1 MRLLWISG
9 IIRKA
14 AMLCCGTSREDEDS
28 MAQGTSGIRAEK
40 SKKSEARYRQEKLNS
55 RLVSPREHSCSHAD
69 KSTGVEDDS
78 PSSASRSKSSNSN
91 NGAPDMGIKNIVMD
105 DSYIVQTV
113 EIKKRPGQTLGFYIR
128 EGNGIDRSEGVFIS
142 RIQLGTVAETNGLL
156 HIGDEILSVNK
167 KEVKNMSL
175 DDVVILMSIPKKL
188 TLKIRTR
195 KNGNKNASCP
205 SLAVTE
211 QQHPPVAVVKRG
223 RSSSADA
230 VEETEKCPDMFPFY
244 GTPPSHD
251 HFGARRSR
259 PTSSQYA
266 SIFIS
271 PHRAE
276 AKLLS
281 DDGDSENSSEGSLPR
296 SVDSGNRGYYYGYRG
311 YVSDSAYE
319 PTGTY
324 TSPTLS
330 PNHYGSQSDRDYARY
345 MYSDGGLPRRM
356 TPQTTP
362 KSPAKSFHTQQ
373 YQRNQPCG
381 NPDYYAGGQPLDF
394 HRGYDTS
401 RRFQGGLKEMI
412 QSKTK
417 FGRLQRSHSPEC
429 YNSDSEIL
437 YTHGGGGY
445 IPVDSR
451 GFASDYETYA
461 NAISDDDPIY
471 SIPKIPSSGST
482 ELEELL
488 KKFNTL
494 SQELQEEQS
503 KLSRQ
508 ISSSR
513 DKTGTYPVNRTST
526 DSPKADLFTTSRR
539 PQSPSS
545 IRKAASTQT
554 PSHSKL
560 IRKLSAEALSQ
571 HRTYQSEFDSVN
583 SPRNHKSLPLS
594 VYQLNRGN
602 KSYLSTSSALSPAHG
617 DNKNKSTDTE
627 ERHVPRSSSA
637 RFRDLQL
644 VKKPLQIP
652 YGEFEFT
659 RPDPRK
665 RVELSRSRGLD
676 GMAHIHILSGQGLK
690 SSKMTLR
697 DLYCVVSVDSVSIAR
712 TMIRTGAVNFDWDEA
727 FDIELEEAKEVSL
740 LIYNWDP
747 NFKHRLCFHGS
758 LFIQGCL
765 SSNIIKKVALKMEPK
780 GLLYLTMCYKEPSVS
795 LQRLPSMKKN
805 GLFGIDLETVIKRES
820 TGHNVPLLV
829 KKCIKEVE
837 DRGLETVGIYRL
849 CGSARRKAQLREQF
863 EKDAEGVDL
872 SKDNVTDIHVVT
884 GVLKD
889 YLRELPEPLFTNAL
903 YHMLLDALS
912 VRLPSDPDGSAKLML
927 SILECLPKANQET
940 MALVLNHLKKISH
953 HSDKNKMT
961 VDNLA
966 VCFGPVLLCPSP
978 KSTDDHALNFKK
990 HIEVLRYLLQIWPEH
1005 YEMVTINAQQSSKEN
1020 VVDLDK
1026 DKDDSVTS
1034 HPENGIENKND

>member
-1 MRLLWISG
+1 
-9 IIRKA
+9 
-14 AMLCCGTSREDEDS
+14 
-28 MAQGTSGIRAEK
+28 MAQGTSGIRPEK
-40 SKKSEARYRQEKLNS
+40 SKKSADVRYRQEKQNP
-55 RLVSPREHSCSHAD
+55 RLVSQRERACSHTD
-69 KSTGVEDDS
+69 PTTGVDDES
-78 PSSASRSKSSNSN
+78 PSSSSRSKSSNSN

-128 EGNGIDRSEGVFIS
+128 EGNGVDRSEGVFIS
-142 RIQLGTVAETNGLL
+142 RIQMGTVAQTNGLL
-156 HIGDEILSVNK
+156 HIGDEIISVNK

-188 TLKIRTR
+188 TLKIKTR
-195 KNGNKNASCP
+195 KNGNKKNASCP
-205 SLAVTE
+205 TLAVTE
-211 QQHPPVAVVKRG
+211 QQHPPVAVLKRG

-230 VEETEKCPDMFPFY
+230 VEETEKCPDLYPFY

-281 DDGDSENSSEGSLPR
+281 DDGDSEHSSDGSLPR
-296 SVDSGNRGYYYGYRG
+296 SVDSGNKGYYHGYRG

-319 PTGTY
+319 PPGTY
-324 TSPTLS
+324 GSPTLS
-330 PNHYGSQSDRDYARY
+330 PNHYASQSDRDYARY

-362 KSPAKSFHTQQ
+362 KSPSKSFHTQQ

-381 NPDYYAGGQPLDF
+381 NPDYYAGGQPVDF
-394 HRGYDTS
+394 HRGFDPS

-437 YTHGGGGY
+437 YTHAGGGY

-494 SQELQEEQS
+494 SHELQEEQT

-508 ISSSR
+508 ISTSR
-513 DKTGTYPVNRTST
+513 DKTGTYSVSVSHAST
-526 DSPKADLFTTSRR
+526 DSARTELFTTARR
-539 PQSPSS
+539 PLSPSS
-545 IRKAASTQT
+545 VHKAASTQT
-554 PSHSKL
+554 PTHSKL

-594 VYQLNRGN
+594 VYQLTSGS
-602 KSYLSTSSALSPAHG
+602 KSSTSSALSPAHG
-617 DNKNKSTDTE
+617 ENRNKSLDTD
-627 ERHVPRSSSA
+627 ERLVSRSSSA

-659 RPDPRK
+659 RADPRK
-665 RVELSRSRGLD
+665 RVELSRACGLD
-676 GMAHIHILSGQGLK
+676 GMVHIHILSGQGLK

-697 DLYCVVSVDSVSIAR
+697 DLYCVVAVDSVSIAR

-727 FDIELEEAKEVSL
+727 FDIELEDAKEVSF

-765 SSNIIKKVALKMEPK
+765 SSNALKKLALKMEPK
-780 GLLYLTMCYKEPSVS
+780 GLLYITLCYKEPSVS

-837 DRGLETVGIYRL
+837 ERGLETIGIYRL
-849 CGSARRKAQLREQF
+849 CGSAKRKTQLREQF
-863 EKDAEGVDL
+863 DKDVDGVNL

-903 YHMLLDALS
+903 YQMLLDALS

-940 MALVLNHLKKISH
+940 MALVLNHLKKISS

-961 VDNLA
+961 IDNLA

-978 KSTDDHALNFKK
+978 KSTDDQALHFKK
-990 HIEVLRYLLQIWPEH
+990 HIEVLRYLLQIWPEN
-1005 YEMVTINAQQSSKEN
+1005 YEMVTINVEPVSKEKF
-1020 VVDLDK
+1020 VDLDK
-1026 DKDDSVTS
+1026 DKDDSMTS
-1034 HPENGIENKND
+1034 QPENNIQITKN